1 MIRRSR
7 LAAVAS
13 LLGLAGIGCD
23 QPVGPRP
30 VLIQAEAA
38 ASSPALVF
46 SASRADFD
54 AQFPNL
60 PVESFEAGNVAD
72 ADVVGC
78 PGPLDATS
86 NNTCFSPGGIL
97 PGIRFN
103 SDHTSGLDETGQDVA
118 LLGNGFGGIPH
129 SKQLVATFT
138 VDGFVIEFTENVTAA
153 GMDLVSYAEDNCQ
166 VDVFGLNDVLL
177 GSTTAPCTKAG
188 TFWGVSSA
196 TPIARIR
203 IYSPTH
209 QFEGVDN
216 VAFGAGV
223 QQVPPVAQA
232 GGPYAGIEGE
242 PVHFDGSAS
251 SDPGGATLTYQ
262 WDFGDGTPIVADAT
276 PDHTYAHA
284 GTYTVTLTVSNGTLT
299 ATVSTTA
306 TIAQAPAPIA
316 RAGGPYSGTE
326 GSAVHFDG
334 TASSDPRGATL
345 TYQWNF
351 GDGSAIADGA
361 TPSHTYADNG
371 SYTVTLTVSNGR
383 LTGTATAT
391 ATIAN
396 VVPSLGAITG
406 PSLDPVQAGT
416 QVTAGASFTDPG
428 TLDTHTGVFD
438 WGDGTTSSA
447 VVTEA
452 NGSGSAS
459 GDHAYAAAGVYS
471 VTLTVT
477 DKDGGSAQ
485 AVFQWVVVF
494 DPAAG
499 FVTGGGWINSPI
511 GAYAPNPSLAGKAT
525 FGFVSRY
532 QQGASTPSGNTEF
545 QFHAASLAFHSTS
558 YDWLVV
564 AGSKVQFKG
573 SGTING
579 AGDYGFMLTAVDGA
593 LKGGDPDTFRMRIWD
608 KATGVVIYD
617 NQLGSGNG
625 AAASTALGGGSIVIH
640 Q

>member
-1 MIRRSR
+1 MVRRSR
-7 LAAVAS
+7 LAAIGS
-13 LLGLAGIGCD
+13 LLSFAVFGCD

-30 VLIQAEAA
+30 ALIQAEAA
-38 ASSPALVF
+38 ASALDLTY

-60 PVESFEAGNVAD
+60 PVEGFEAGNVAD
-72 ADVVGC
+72 GDVVGC

-86 NNTCFSPGGIL
+86 DNTCFSPGGIL

-103 SDHTSGLDETGQDVA
+103 SDHTSGQDETGQDVA
-118 LLGNGFGGIPH
+118 LLGNGFGGVAH
-129 SKQLVATFT
+129 SKQLVATVD
-138 VDGFVIEFTENVTAA
+138 VDGFLIDFTENVTAA
-153 GMDLVSYAEDNCQ
+153 GMDLVSYANDICQ
-166 VDVFGLNDVLL
+166 LEVFGLNDVLL
-177 GSTTAPCTKAG
+177 GSTRAPCTKAG

-232 GGPYAGIEGE
+232 GGPYTGVEGE
-242 PVHFDGSAS
+242 PVHFDGSGS

-262 WDFGDGTPIVADAT
+262 WDFGDGTTVADGAT
-276 PDHTYAHA
+276 PDHTYAQH
-284 GTYTVTLTVSNGTLT
+284 GTYTVTLTVSNGTMTST
-299 ATVSTTA
+299 ATTTA

-316 RAGGPYSGTE
+316 RAGGPYSGSE
-326 GSAVHFDG
+326 GSPVQFDG
-334 TASSDPRGATL
+334 TASSDPRGASL
-345 TYQWNF
+345 TYEWDF
-351 GDGSAIADGA
+351 GDGSPTAGGA

-371 SYTVTLTVSNGR
+371 SYTVTLTVSNGS

-396 VVPSLGAITG
+396 VVP
-406 PSLDPVQAGT
+406 
-416 QVTAGASFTDPG
+416 
-428 TLDTHTGVFD
+428 
-438 WGDGTTSSA
+438 
-447 VVTEA
+447 
-452 NGSGSAS
+452 
-459 GDHAYAAAGVYS
+459 AGVYS

-477 DKDGGSAQ
+477 DKDGGSDQ
-485 AVFQWVVVF
+485 SVFQWVVVF
-494 DPAAG
+494 DAEAG
-499 FVTGGGWINSPI
+499 FVTGGGWITSPA
-511 GAYAPNPSLAGKAT
+511 GAYTPNPSLTGKAT

-532 QQGASTPSGNTEF
+532 QKGASTPSGNTEF
-545 QFHAASLAFHSTS
+545 QFRVASLAFHSTS
-558 YDWLVV
+558 YDWLVI

-579 AGDYGFMLTAVDGA
+579 AGDFGFMLTAVDGD
-593 LKGGDPDTFRMRIWD
+593 LKGGDDTFRMRIWD
-608 KATGVVIYD
+608 NATGVVIYD
-617 NQLGSGNG
+617 NQMGSGNG
-625 AAASTALGGGSIVIH
+625 TPASTALGGGSIVIH

>member
-1 MIRRSR
+1 MVRRSR
-7 LAAVAS
+7 LAAIGS
-13 LLGLAGIGCD
+13 LLSFAIFGCD

-30 VLIQAEAA
+30 ALIQAEAA
-38 ASSPALVF
+38 ASALELTY

-54 AQFPNL
+54 AQFPGL
-60 PVESFEAGNVAD
+60 PVEGFEAGNVAD
-72 ADVVGC
+72 GDVVGC

-86 NNTCFSPGGIL
+86 DNTCFSPGGIL

-103 SDHTSGLDETGQDVA
+103 SDHTSGQDETGEDVA
-118 LLGNGFGGIPH
+118 LLGNGFGGVAH
-129 SKQLVATFT
+129 SKQLVATVD
-138 VDGFVIEFTENVTAA
+138 VDGFLIDFTENVTAA
-153 GMDLVSYAEDNCQ
+153 GMDLVSYANDICQ
-166 VDVFGLNDVLL
+166 LEVFGLNDVLL
-177 GSTTAPCTKAG
+177 GSTRAPCTKAG

-223 QQVPPVAQA
+223 QQVPPVAQV
-232 GGPYAGIEGE
+232 GGPYTGVEGE
-242 PVHFDGSAS
+242 PVHFDGSGS

-262 WDFGDGTPIVADAT
+262 WDFGDGTTVADGAT
-276 PDHTYAHA
+276 PDHTYAQH
-284 GTYTVTLTVSNGTLT
+284 GTYTVTLTVSNGTMTST
-299 ATVSTTA
+299 ATTTA

-316 RAGGPYSGTE
+316 RAGGPYSGSE
-326 GSAVHFDG
+326 GSPVQFDG
-334 TASSDPRGATL
+334 TASSDPRGASL
-345 TYQWNF
+345 TYEWDF
-351 GDGSAIADGA
+351 GDGSPTAGGA

-371 SYTVTLTVSNGR
+371 SYTVTLTVSNGS

-406 PSLDPVQAGT
+406 LSLDPMEVGT
-416 QVTAGASFTDPG
+416 QVNAGATFTDPG

-438 WGDGTTSSA
+438 WGDGTSSSA
-447 VVTEA
+447 VITEA

-459 GDHAYAAAGVYS
+459 GDHVYTAAGVYS

-477 DKDGGSAQ
+477 DKDGGSDQ
-485 AVFQWVVVF
+485 SVFQWVVVF
-494 DPAAG
+494 DAEAG
-499 FVTGGGWINSPI
+499 FVTGGGWITSPA
-511 GAYAPNPSLAGKAT
+511 GAYTPNPSLTGKAT

-532 QQGASTPSGNTEF
+532 QKGASTPSGNTEF
-545 QFHAASLAFHSTS
+545 QFRVASLAFHSTS
-558 YDWLVV
+558 YDWLVI

-579 AGDYGFMLTAVDGA
+579 AGDFGFMLTAVDGD
-593 LKGGDPDTFRMRIWD
+593 LKGGDDTFRMRIWD
-608 KATGVVIYD
+608 NATGVVIYD
-617 NQLGSGNG
+617 NQMGSGNG
-625 AAASTALGGGSIVIH
+625 TPASTALGGGSIVIH

>member
-7 LAAVAS
+7 LAVVAS
-13 LLGLAGIGCD
+13 LLGFAGIGCD

-30 VLIQAEAA
+30 LLMQAEAA
-38 ASSPALVF
+38 ASDPSLVY

-60 PVESFEAGNVAD
+60 PVEGFEAGNVTAGD
-72 ADVVGC
+72 AVGC

-86 NNTCFSPGGIL
+86 NNNCFSAGGIL

-103 SDHTSGLDETGQDVA
+103 SDHLSGRDETGQDVT
-118 LLGNGFGGIPH
+118 LLGDGFGGVPH
-129 SKQLVATFT
+129 SKQLTATFG
-138 VDGFVIEFTENVTAA
+138 VDGFVIEFTAGVTAA
-153 GMDLVSYAEDNCQ
+153 GMDLVSYASDNCQ
-166 VDVFGLNDVLL
+166 IQVFGLNDVLL
-177 GSTTAPCTKAG
+177 GSTTAPCTAG
-188 TFWGVSSA
+188 GVFWGVSSTA
-196 TPIARIR
+196 AIARIR
-203 IYSPTH
+203 IYSPTR

-216 VAFGAGV
+216 VAFGGAV
-223 QQVPPVAQA
+223 QQAPPVAQA
-232 GGPYAGIEGE
+232 GGPYTGVVGE
-242 PVHFDGSAS
+242 PVHFDGSGS

-262 WDFGDGTPIVADAT
+262 WGFGDGSAVADGAT
-276 PDHTYAHA
+276 PDHTYTQA

-371 SYTVTLTVSNGR
+371 SYTVTLTVSNGS
-383 LTGTATAT
+383 LTGAATAT
-391 ATIAN
+391 ATITN
-396 VVPSLGAITG
+396 VAPSLGAITG
-406 PSLDPVQAGT
+406 PSLDPVQVGT

-428 TLDTHTGVFD
+428 ALDTHTGVFD
-438 WGDGTTSSA
+438 WGDGTSSSA

-459 GDHAYAAAGVYS
+459 GDHVYSAAGVYS

-485 AVFQWVVVF
+485 SLFQWVVVF
-494 DPAAG
+494 DTAAG
-499 FVTGGGWINSPI
+499 FVTGGGWITSPV
-511 GAYAPNPSLAGKAT
+511 GAYVANPSLTGKAT

-579 AGDYGFMLTAVDGA
+579 AGDYGFMLTAVDGD
-593 LKGGDPDTFRMRIWD
+593 LKGGDDTFRMRIWD
-608 KATGVVIYD
+608 TATGVVIYD

-625 AAASTALGGGSIVIH
+625 AAASTAIGGGSIVIH